1 MKKED
6 ARFFAYLGIV
16 VAVVII
22 VAFFLTIGEP
32 DLSFGRSVFYGLI
45 KGNESVKKLID
56 WDSFKA
62 IGQDLGANYSKLPS
76 AREKEWY
83 KKSFIINCSLGFQSV
98 KGLPGSFINW
108 RLRRSDNQTAV
119 VATDTVGG
127 STLLLTISKKDKK
140 RKLISIDW
148 EKK

>member
-6 ARFFAYLGIV
+6 VRFFTYLGIV

-22 VAFFLTIGEP
+22 VAFFLTTGDP

-45 KGNESVKKLID
+45 KGDESVKKAID
-56 WDSFKA
+56 WDSLKA
-62 IGQDLGANYSKLPS
+62 LGVEVGANYSKLPPG
-76 AREKEWY
+76 REKEQY
-83 KKSFIINCSLGFQSV
+83 KKAFIINCGLGFQSISTV
-98 KGLPGSFINW
+98 SGSFVNW
-108 RLRRSDNQTAV
+108 RLRRSDNQIAV
-119 VATDTVGG
+119 VAADSVGG

>member
-22 VAFFLTIGEP
+22 VAFFLTVGEP

-45 KGNESVKKLID
+45 KGNESVKKSID

-83 KKSFIINCSLGFQSV
+83 KKSFIINCSLGFQSL
-98 KGLPGSFINW
+98 KGVPGSFANW
-108 RLRRSDNQTAV
+108 RLRRSDSQTAV
-119 VATDTVGG
+119 VATDSIGG

-140 RKLISIDW
+140 RKLVSIDW